1 MKKVIIAEDI
11 YAILEKEKNFL
22 NRAGIKIFTATTNKK
37 AISLHKARKSD
48 LIIANLDSPE
58 MNGET
63 LCSLIRNDP
72 ELSEVSIIIVG
83 AGNESDPRRCL
94 QCRANAFIPRPI
106 NTAVLLQEAHQLLNI
121 APRLALRVPLGVK
134 LSGTKKEKPF
144 AGSIENISA
153 SGMFFKAPVKLFEGD
168 TIRCSFSLPD
178 STHVTTTAEIVR
190 SLPKKG
196 KGGSKRYG
204 ITFTDLS
211 SDAISAI
218 MSIVKKR
225 HHPISGRRKRGNK

>member
-1 MKKVIIAEDI
+1 MKKVVVAEDI
-11 YAILEKEKNFL
+11 KAVLEKEHSFL
-22 NRAGIKIFTATTNKK
+22 NRASIKIFTATTNKK
-37 AISLHKARKSD
+37 AISLHKARKAD

-83 AGNESDPRRCL
+83 AGNESDPMRCL

-153 SGMFFKAPVKLFEGD
+153 SGMLFRSAVKLFEGD
-168 TIRCSFSLPD
+168 TIQCLFSLPD
-178 STHVTTTAEIVR
+178 STHITTTAEIMRLV
-190 SLPKKG
+190 PKRG
-196 KGGSKRYG
+196 KGDTNRYG
-204 ITFTDLS
+204 ITFNDLS
-211 SDAISAI
+211 GDAISAI
-218 MSIVKKR
+218 EAIIKKK
-225 HHPISGRRKRGNK
+225 HKRL